1 MKHIR
6 KIAAV
11 LVVIAL
17 LFAVLVCLG
26 NNGVREVAWSV
37 REVGDL
43 PRTTAADALRAVDIM
58 ADGEGCEVLTTYEGR
73 EQVVRLDTD
82 GQLSLKMNAPAAGD
96 YRTQMLQFC
105 KQLLLSCF
113 P

>member
-11 LVVIAL
+11 LIAIAL

-26 NNGVREVAWSV
+26 NNGVREVAWTV
-37 REVGDL
+37 REIEDL
-43 PRTTAADALRAVDIM
+43 PRTAAEDVLRAADIM
-58 ADGEGCEVLTTYEGR
+58 ATAAAARCCRLMKA
-73 EQVVRLDTD
+73 VRR
-82 GQLSLKMNAPAAGD
+82 SCASI
-96 YRTQMLQFC
+96 RTG
-105 KQLLLSCF
+105 SF